1 MLPRHRLTTR
11 PPWKRRYAAWKKPF
25 RPTTFKKQDS
35 LLAPGARWI
44 ERSLPLPAAYDGTG
58 FFVQAQAAK
67 VRLSNRPHDFD
78 IHIQGDVA
86 WVTVLVDVT
95 TISDNEEARALLA
108 RTETEETG
116 KPSPPDQREWRA
128 TYVESEVLVRSARGW
143 KIALAHT
150 SRLPESAK

>member
-1 MLPRHRLTTR
+1 MAL
-11 PPWKRRYAAWKKPF
+11 
-25 RPTTFKKQDS
+25 DS
-35 LLAPGARWI
+35 LYKPK
-44 ERSLPLPAAYDGTG
+44 P
-58 FFVQAQAAK
+58 AK

-108 RTETEETG
+108 RMETEETG

-128 TYVESEVLVRSARGW
+128 TYVESEVLVRTAGGW

-150 SRLPESAK
+150 SRLPESAKEPGLQ